1 MKFFRSPP
9 RPLLN
14 NGGGIGRHHH
24 FPSPSMELIALFS
37 ALLLSAAAL
46 LALPTTADAQLA
58 AADGEN
64 ENCFARVDE
73 AEWPAQR
80 VLRFNASAAAVV
92 LDLRAASPRLREC
105 LEGDGRTYQVVILR
119 DGQVFDAA
127 PLDLAASAMTFEY
140 AVLPGVYS
148 AKLKCEGCAEEV
160 TSHPVHVVGED
171 CDAVKVPPSVAVEQQ
186 VRLLKQLC

>member
-1 MKFFRSPP
+1 
-9 RPLLN
+9 
-14 NGGGIGRHHH
+14 
-24 FPSPSMELIALFS
+24 MELIALFS
-37 ALLLSAAAL
+37 ALLLLSAAAL
-46 LALPTTADAQLA
+46 LTTADAQLA
-58 AADGEN
+58 AADEEN

-105 LEGDGRTYQVVILR
+105 LEGDGRAYQAVILR
-119 DGQVFDAA
+119 DGRVFDAA
-127 PLDLAASAMTFEY
+127 PLDLAAASDEVKFEY

>member
-1 MKFFRSPP
+1 
-9 RPLLN
+9 
-14 NGGGIGRHHH
+14 
-24 FPSPSMELIALFS
+24 MELIALFS

-46 LALPTTADAQLA
+46 PTAADAQ
-58 AADGEN
+58 DEEN

-105 LEGDGRTYQVVILR
+105 LEGDGRAYQVVILR

-127 PLDLAASAMTFEY
+127 PLDLAAASAVTFEY

-186 VRLLKQLC
+186 VRL

>member
-1 MKFFRSPP
+1 
-9 RPLLN
+9 
-14 NGGGIGRHHH
+14 
-24 FPSPSMELIALFS
+24 MELIALFS

-92 LDLRAASPRLREC
+92 LDLRVASPRLREC
-105 LEGDGRTYQVVILR
+105 LEGDGREYQVVILR

-127 PLDLAASAMTFEY
+127 PLDFGGDGELDSALTFEY

-186 VRLLKQLC
+186 VRL